1 MIQECLSSQ
10 KETTQKYR
18 KITRIDQARMVQA
31 VQDGKTQEF
40 VAEQNN
46 VPRTTLEYWVKR
58 MKELKCQY
66 DPEVAAFFES
76 AAGIAFLHRLLIA
89 ALLMFHTSG
98 GCGLPTLHN
107 FLIMSMLSKFVGS
120 SLGSLHKMSKE
131 IDRLLKEFGE
141 SERERLGG
149 LMPYRKITGCG
160 DETFFGDKM
169 MIVFMEATS
178 GFILA
183 EQIEEKRDAA
193 TWEKVIR
200 TALEGL
206 NVELIQVTGDEAGGL
221 TSAVTNLLGI
231 NKSSDLFHIQQDIT
245 KGLTSPLARQI
256 ERAERSLKQCLEEKE
271 KRLKEFRQKLDK
283 PGSMIEDAKIVKSG
297 KKTLN
302 ALAQEEAYRK
312 ALEEAKSQLEI
323 AQEARRAITEKYHPF
338 NLETGEMRK
347 ADQLNKE
354 LSEAYDRLDWV
365 AEQAKCT
372 DNQKKKLKKS
382 RGMVG
387 SLVQTL
393 AFFWC
398 FATKFIFHLQL
409 NEEEKILFEQFLL
422 PIAYLK
428 MVEGRSSKREKMW
441 AKSTR
446 KKLENALKTRDGPPR
461 KEDRLEQLQR
471 GAFECAELF
480 QRSSSCVEGHNS
492 ALSLKHHASRHL
504 SAGKLNSRVVWKN
517 YFSKRRDGTTSAE
530 RFFHQKPKDVFNWL
544 LERMSWP
551 VRPRKRLCKIEVK
564 ACSTVNALTS
574 LELVA

>member
-1 MIQECLSSQ
+1 MKPECLPDQ

-18 KITRIDQARMVQA
+18 RIARIDQARMVMA
-31 VQDGKTQEF
+31 VRSGQTQES

-46 VPRTTLEYWVKR
+46 VPRTTLEHWIKR
-58 MKELKCQY
+58 MKELKCQH
-66 DPEVAAFFES
+66 DPEVTIFFES
-76 AAGIAFLHRLLIA
+76 PAGIAFLHRLLIA

-98 GCGLPTLHN
+98 GCGLPVLHN
-107 FLIMSMLSKFVGS
+107 FLMMSMISRFVGS
-120 SLGSLHKMSKE
+120 SLGSLHKMSKQ
-131 IDRLLKEFGE
+131 IDRLLKEFAE
-141 SERERLGG
+141 SEKGRLGD
-149 LMPYRKITGCG
+149 LMPRRKITGCG
-160 DETFFGDKM
+160 DETFFDKKM
-169 MIVFMEATS
+169 MMVFMEATS

-183 EQIEEKRDAA
+183 EQEEEKRDAA

-256 ERAERSLKQCLEEKE
+256 ERAEKTLKKCLEQKE
-271 KRLKEFRQKLDK
+271 KSLKEFRQKLEK
-283 PGSMIEDAKIVKSG
+283 AGSTIEDANIVKSG
-297 KKTLN
+297 KKTLS
-302 ALAQEEAYRK
+302 ACAQEEACRK
-312 ALEEAKSQLEI
+312 QLEQAKRERET

-338 NLETGEMRK
+338 DLETGVARK

-354 LSEAYDRLDWV
+354 LSEAYDRLESI
-365 AEQAKCT
+365 AEEAKCT

-382 RGMVG
+382 RGMVE

-398 FATKFIFHLQL
+398 FATRFVFNLQL
-409 NEEEKILFEQFLL
+409 NEGERVLFEQFLL
-422 PIAYLK
+422 PIEYLK
-428 MVEGRSSKREKMW
+428 MTEGRSGKKERRQ
-441 AKSTR
+441 AASTR
-446 KKLENALKTRDGPPR
+446 KRLESALKMRDGPLLE
-461 KEDRLEQLQR
+461 EDRLKQLQQ
-471 GAFECAELF
+471 GARECAELF

-504 SAGKLNSRVVWKN
+504 SAGKLNSRVVLHN
-517 YFSKRRDGTTSAE
+517 YFSKRKDGTTAAE

-544 LERMSWP
+544 LERVSWP
-551 VRPRKRLCKIEVK
+551 VRPRNRRCKMKVK
-564 ACSTVNALTS
+564 TCGAASALTS
-574 LELVA
+574 L